1 MRKIEET
8 MPSESEWLIMEV
20 LWESGTPLTSAEVLD
35 RLQGKSDMTLRMVR
49 VLMSRLSQKGL
60 LGFTIDENDAR
71 VYHYQAIKSKEECLN
86 EKSKRFV
93 NSYFAGNRT
102 NAVAALLHDVILT
115 DEQIK
120 ELEEILEKSKETGS
134 KRTGKE

>member
-8 MPSESEWLIMEV
+8 MTSESEWLIMEI
-20 LWESGTPLTSAEVLD
+20 LWESGTPLTSMEVLN

-71 VYHYQAIKSKEECLN
+71 VYHYQAIKSKEECLS

-102 NAVAALLHDVILT
+102 NAVAALLHGVTLT

-120 ELEEILEKSKETGS
+120 ELEEILEKSKEAGS